1 MPPAAP
7 PVFLVAA
14 EGVANVS
21 SLIDACWGR
30 GLLWITGDSSRA
42 PGDMAGESELCELA
56 PLDPYLGRP
65 STSRPEGVRHV
76 SKEHRPETGDCDCGC
91 SDRSGHTTTPPDS
104 MHAAQA
110 VACPD
115 SSAPHTL
122 TSWFWVQENWERRKK
137 ISRNVVQ
144 ILY

>member
-1 MPPAAP
+1 MLPPAAP

-21 SLIDACWGR
+21 SLIDACWGW

-56 PLDPYLGRP
+56 PPDPYLGRP
-65 STSRPEGVRHV
+65 ATSRPEGVSNV
-76 SKEHRPETGDCDCGC
+76 STEHRPETGDGDCGC

-110 VACPD
+110 VACPE

-122 TSWFWVQENWERRKK
+122 ELVLGPGKPDLRNSTT
-137 ISRNVVQ
+137 ISRNVV
-144 ILY
+144 

>member
-1 MPPAAP
+1 MLPPAAP

-56 PLDPYLGRP
+56 PPDPYLGRP
-65 STSRPEGVRHV
+65 ARSRPEGVREV
-76 SKEHRPETGDCDCGC
+76 TEEKRPETGDCDCGC
-91 SDRSGHTTTPPDS
+91 SDRSGHTTPPDS
-104 MHAAQA
+104 MHAAPA
-110 VACPD
+110 VACPV
-115 SSAPHTL
+115 SSAP
-122 TSWFWVQENWERRKK
+122 QPP
-137 ISRNVVQ
+137 
-144 ILY
+144 